1 MARRKPAEVTGASM
15 DSLMDTLTNVV
26 GILIIILIL
35 VQLNVS
41 MAMKKIISEL
51 PQVSVE
57 ELQKLKDEAV
67 TKLADYEKL
76 KVNIEKLREEAKKE
90 RTELAKLT
98 PELDTLE
105 TTAKQT
111 TMPLL
116 DLGSLRKQIEEKT
129 KAVEEEKK
137 VSAALLAEQQR
148 LKGLLDTT
156 PIVAPPVDKV
166 VRIPNSRPVPDN
178 AKLER
183 YLITG
188 NQLFYVDM
196 DGAKKVFLQDFQN
209 NRSRLEN
216 SRTKAA
222 DGSNKTIYDQEKVV
236 KHFEQRRL
244 SYRNFDL
251 KVPYNK
257 TSTRLSLQ
265 LVPRPGQGEPL
276 EAAMQMTSRFQSDLR
291 RFKTGNTV
299 VWFHVARDAFE
310 VYLRARE
317 ICDTQGLPAGWEAV
331 NTPAYSEGIS
341 EFEVNRLEEPKPVDP
356 NAINIGP
363 PKKKLD

>member
-1 MARRKPAEVTGASM
+1 M

-57 ELQKLKDEAV
+57 ELQKLKEDAV
-67 TKLADYEKL
+67 KQLADYEKL

-111 TMPLL
+111 ALPLL
-116 DLGSLRKQIEEKT
+116 DLGTLRKQLEEK
-129 KAVEEEKK
+129 KKVVEEEKK
-137 VSAALLAEQQR
+137 QSAALLAEQQR

-166 VRIPNSRPVPDN
+166 VRIPNSRPVPEN

-183 YLITG
+183 YLIAT
-188 NQLFYVDM
+188 NQLFYIDM
-196 DGAKKVFLQDFQN
+196 EGAKKVVLQDFQA
-209 NRSRLEN
+209 NRSRLEH
-216 SRTKAA
+216 SRAKAA
-222 DGSNKTIYDQEKVV
+222 DGSSKIIYDQDKVV

-257 TSTRLSLQ
+257 ASTRLSLQ
-265 LVPRPGQGEPL
+265 LVPRIGQGEPIDT
-276 EAAMQMTSRFQSDLR
+276 ATQMTSRFQSDLR

-299 VWFHVARDAFE
+299 VWFYVARDAFE
-310 VYLRARE
+310 VYLRARD
-317 ICDTQGLPAGWEAV
+317 ICDTQALPAGWEAV
-331 NTPAYSEGIS
+331 YTPVYSEGIA
-341 EFEVNRLEEPKPVDP
+341 EFEVNRLEEPKPPDP
-356 NAINIGP
+356 NAINIAP